1 MHSTPSSALSAWPDL
16 MTAAPSAR
24 PPAAANGG
32 EIDILRSFARRIDP
46 SDAGA
51 YNNLGVLYFRKGL
64 TDEAIVAFSR
74 ALALDER
81 MRVARRNLEIAYGDT
96 GLVERRLQALEER
109 LRADPSDLE
118 ALVQSA
124 IAEKTAGRLDR
135 AQELLQRAVSLDA
148 DSSVIHFLLAETL
161 YNRGLSEQAMRSVR
175 RSIELNPENPDA
187 HYLLGFL
194 LGDLG
199 RAEDAAQANRRA
211 VMLNPTLVR
220 AQANLS
226 LERYRAAEATPSHG
240 QKTSAG
246 AHITLGR
253 ALRQKGYFKEALQ
266 EYEKAIEGGEA
277 NAEVLQAML
286 ELYLLQ
292 RDTGAAIATSD
303 RFAREFSPTAKTW
316 NGRGVA
322 LQLEGRHAEAE
333 AAYTRALEL
342 DSSYP
347 FAHNNIG
354 VLLWHNNDTKGA
366 INAFRRALQSA
377 APPVE
382 ARLNL
387 ALGLFRRKHTELALE
402 AYRQVLTTAPE
413 HPVAWNGIGLI
424 FVDLEK
430 YAEARNAFA
439 RAIQSDPNFAEAHY
453 NLSFTL
459 SNLGDFTGALRETK
473 RALSLDPLYTPQKLA
488 LAIELP
494 HEEIR
499 LTVAPPITESN
510 EPVER
515 VEHFHFD
522 PSVIEELFAPQAPRA
537 EPAGDDALAG
547 FSLARD
553 FITKGL
559 YERAQAEIARA
570 LARGGDKILGLVL
583 AGDSFAAQGLHGEAL
598 ERYRRALVLEE
609 GNIFARQGAA
619 RSLLALGRAE
629 EARPFAEA
637 LVEAGS
643 TDVNLLLLAAEA
655 RVASLD
661 EPGAR
666 EILNALKGSHA
677 RNANVMKRVGDL
689 YSALGDANEAIASYR
704 ASLAVDERQAE
715 TRVALGRLLSRA
727 GDDNGAIRELESVLV
742 ISPNHDAAVVELVGP
757 YRRSGRS
764 RSALPRIVALV
775 RRDVYH
781 FDALIALGEILVDL
795 AREGDALRA
804 FERVLRFDPN
814 HAEALRYSA
823 LLQRGRR

>member
-1 MHSTPSSALSAWPDL
+1 MSAAA
-16 MTAAPSAR
+16 TARPSA
-24 PPAAANGG
+24 AAHGG

-51 YNNLGVLYFRKGL
+51 YNNLGVLYFRRGL

-81 MRVARRNLEIAYGDT
+81 MGVARRNLEIAYGDS
-96 GLVERRLQALEER
+96 GIVERRLHELDER
-109 LRADPSDLE
+109 LRANPEDLE
-118 ALVQSA
+118 ALVQSG
-124 IAEKTAGRLDR
+124 IAEKTGGRMER
-135 AQELLQRAVSLDA
+135 AHTLFQRAIELDP
-148 DSSVIHFLLAETL
+148 DSSVLHFLLAETL
-161 YNRGLSEQAMRSVR
+161 YNRGLHEDAMRSVR

-187 HYLLGFL
+187 LYLIGFI

-199 RAEDAAQANRRA
+199 RGEEAAEANRRA
-211 VMLNPTLVR
+211 VLLNPTLVR

-226 LERYRAAEATPSHG
+226 LVTYRHDVTPSH
-240 QKTSAG
+240 QQRTPAG

-253 ALRQKGYFKEALQ
+253 ALRQKGYFQEALR

-292 RDTGAAIATSD
+292 RDTGAAIATAE

-316 NGRGVA
+316 NGKGVA

-333 AAYTRALEL
+333 QSYTLALEI
-342 DSSYP
+342 DPSYP
-347 FAHNNIG
+347 FAQNNLG
-354 VLLWHNNDTKGA
+354 VLLWHKNDTKSA
-366 INAFRRALQSA
+366 INSFRRALQA
-377 APPVE
+377 PAPPVE

-402 AYRQVLTTAPE
+402 AYRQVLSAAPE

-424 FVDLEK
+424 LVELEK
-430 YAEARNAFA
+430 YTDARNAFA
-439 RAIQSDPNFAEAHY
+439 RAIQANPDFAEAHY
-453 NLSFTL
+453 NMSFTL
-459 SNLGDFTGALRETK
+459 SNLGDFASALRETK
-473 RALSLDPLYTPQKLA
+473 RALALDAMYTPQKLE

-510 EPVER
+510 ET
-515 VEHFHFD
+515 VEHVEDFHFD
-522 PSVIEELFAPQAPRA
+522 PAIIEELFAEKPVRA
-537 EPAGDDALAG
+537 TPASQDAMAG

-553 FITKGL
+553 LITKGL
-559 YERAQAEIARA
+559 YDRAQAEIARV
-570 LARGGDKILGLVL
+570 LSRGGDKVLGLVL
-583 AGDSFAAQGLHGEAL
+583 AGDGFAAQGLHGEAL
-598 ERYRRALVLEE
+598 ERYRRALDMEE
-609 GNIFARQGAA
+609 TNSYARQGTA

-629 EARPFAEA
+629 QARPYAEA

-661 EPGAR
+661 NPGAR
-666 EILNALKGSHA
+666 EILVTLKKSEA
-677 RNANVMKRVGDL
+677 RNANVLKRVGDL
-689 YSALGDANEAIASYR
+689 YAALGDAIEAIAAYR
-704 ASLAVDERQAE
+704 SSLGIDERQAE
-715 TRVALGRLLSRA
+715 TRIALGRLLAKA
-727 GDDNGAIRELESVLV
+727 GDDTGAIRELETVLV
-742 ISPNHDAAVVELVGP
+742 AAPNHDAAVVELVGP
-757 YRRSGRS
+757 YRRTGRS
-764 RSALPRIVALV
+764 RSALPRIVALI

-781 FDALIALGEILVDL
+781 FAALIALGEILIDL
-795 AREGDALRA
+795 AREADAIQA

-814 HAEALRYSA
+814 HAEALRYRR
-823 LLQRGRR
+823 LLMRGRV

>member
-1 MHSTPSSALSAWPDL
+1 MSAAATARP
-16 MTAAPSAR
+16 TAAAH
-24 PPAAANGG
+24 GG

-81 MRVARRNLEIAYGDT
+81 MGVARRNLEIAYGDS
-96 GLVERRLQALEER
+96 GIVERRLHELDER
-109 LRADPSDLE
+109 LRANPEDLE
-118 ALVQSA
+118 ALVQSG

-135 AQELLQRAVSLDA
+135 AHSLFERAIELDPE
-148 DSSVIHFLLAETL
+148 SSVLHFLFAETL
-161 YNRGLSEQAMRSVR
+161 YNRGLHEDAMRSVR

-187 HYLLGFL
+187 LYLIGFI

-199 RAEDAAQANRRA
+199 RGEEAAEANRRA

-226 LERYRAAEATPSHG
+226 LETYRHDVTPSHQ
-240 QKTSAG
+240 QKTPAG

-253 ALRQKGYFKEALQ
+253 ALRQKGYFQEALR

-292 RDTGAAIATSD
+292 RDTGAAIATAE

-333 AAYTRALEL
+333 LSYLKALEI
-342 DSSYP
+342 DPSYA
-347 FAHNNIG
+347 FAQNNLG
-354 VLLWHNNDTKGA
+354 VLLWHKSDTKAA
-366 INAFRRALQSA
+366 INSFRRALQA
-377 APPVE
+377 ASPPVE

-387 ALGLFRRKHTELALE
+387 ALGLFKRKHTELALE
-402 AYRQVLTTAPE
+402 AFRQVLSAAPE

-424 FVDLEK
+424 LVELEK
-430 YAEARNAFA
+430 YPDARNAFA
-439 RAIQSDPNFAEAHY
+439 RAIQANPDFAEAHY
-453 NLSFTL
+453 NMSFTL
-459 SNLGDFTGALRETK
+459 SNLGDFASALRETK
-473 RALSLDPLYTPQKLA
+473 RALALDPMYTPQKLE

-499 LTVAPPITESN
+499 LTVAPPITSTDEA
-510 EPVER
+510 VER
-515 VEHFHFD
+515 VDDFHFD
-522 PSVIEELFAPQAPRA
+522 PSIIEELFAEKPTRA
-537 EPAGDDALAG
+537 GEPAGEDPMAG

-553 FITKGL
+553 FITKGM
-559 YERAQAEIARA
+559 YDRAQAEIARV
-570 LARGGDKILGLVL
+570 LARGGDKIIGLVL
-583 AGDSFAAQGLHGEAL
+583 AGDGFAAQGLHGEAL
-598 ERYRRALVLEE
+598 ERYRRALDMEAT
-609 GNIFARQGAA
+609 NPFARQGIA
-619 RSLLALGRAE
+619 RSLLALGRPD
-629 EARPFAEA
+629 EARPHAEA
-637 LVEAGS
+637 LVAAGS

-661 EPGAR
+661 KPGAR
-666 EILNALKGSHA
+666 EILAGLKKGEA
-677 RNANVMKRVGDL
+677 RNANVLKRVGDL
-689 YSALGDANEAIASYR
+689 YAALGDSSEAIGAYR
-704 ASLAVDERQAE
+704 GSLGIDERQTE
-715 TRVALGRLLSRA
+715 TRIALGRLLAKA
-727 GDDNGAIRELESVLV
+727 GDDPGAIRELETVLV
-742 ISPNHDAAVVELVGP
+742 TSPNQDAAVVELVGP
-757 YRRSGRS
+757 YRRTGRS
-764 RSALPRIVALV
+764 RSALPRIVALI

-781 FDALIALGEILVDL
+781 FAALIALGEILIDL
-795 AREGDALRA
+795 ARESDAIKA

-814 HAEALRYSA
+814 HSEALRYRR
-823 LLQRGRR
+823 LLLRGRA

>member
-1 MHSTPSSALSAWPDL
+1 MTP
-16 MTAAPSAR
+16 AATAR
-24 PPAAANGG
+24 PPAAAHGG

-74 ALALDER
+74 ALAIDER
-81 MRVARRNLEIAYGDT
+81 MGVARRNLEIAYGES
-96 GLVERRLQALEER
+96 GILERRLHDLEER
-109 LRADPSDLE
+109 LRANPEDLE
-118 ALVQSA
+118 ALVQSG
-124 IAEKTAGRLDR
+124 IAEKTAGRLER
-135 AQELLQRAVSLDA
+135 AHTLFQRAIDLDA
-148 DSSVIHFLLAETL
+148 DSSVLHFLLAETL
-161 YNRGLSEQAMRSVR
+161 YNRGLHEEAMRSVR

-187 HYLLGFL
+187 LYLIGFI

-199 RAEDAAQANRRA
+199 RSEEAAEANRRA

-226 LERYRAAEATPSHG
+226 LQTYRHEVTPSH
-240 QKTSAG
+240 QQRTPAG

-253 ALRQKGYFKEALQ
+253 ALRQKGYFQEALK

-292 RDTGAAIATSD
+292 RDTGAAIATAD

-333 AAYTRALEL
+333 ESYNRALEI

-347 FAHNNIG
+347 YAHNNIG
-354 VLLWHNNDTKGA
+354 VLIWHKSDTKNA
-366 INAFRRALQSA
+366 INAFRRGLQLPS
-377 APPVE
+377 PPVE

-387 ALGLFRRKHTELALE
+387 ALGLFRRKHIDLSLE
-402 AYRQVLTTAPE
+402 AYRQVLSSAPE

-424 FVDLEK
+424 LVELEK
-430 YAEARNAFA
+430 YSDARNAFA
-439 RAIQSDPNFAEAHY
+439 RAIQANPDFAEAHY

-459 SNLGDFTGALRETK
+459 SNLGDFSSALRETK
-473 RALSLDPLYTPQKLA
+473 RALSLDPMYTPQKLE

-499 LTVAPPITESN
+499 LTVAPPITEAD
-510 EPVER
+510 EA
-515 VEHFHFD
+515 VEHVQDFHFD
-522 PSVIEELFAPQAPRA
+522 PAIIEELFAVKPARSDQATEDPM
-537 EPAGDDALAG
+537 AG
-547 FSLARD
+547 FTLARD
-553 FITKGL
+553 LITKGL
-559 YERAQAEIARA
+559 YDRAQGEIARV
-570 LARGGDKILGLVL
+570 LARGGDKGIGLVL
-583 AGDSFAAQGLHGEAL
+583 AGDGFAAQGLHGEAL
-598 ERYRRALVLEE
+598 ERYRRALEME
-609 GNIFARQGAA
+609 PTNPFARQGTA

-629 EARPFAEA
+629 EARPYAEA

-661 EPGAR
+661 KPGAR
-666 EILNALKGSHA
+666 EILVSLQRSEG
-677 RNANVMKRVGDL
+677 RNANVLKRVGDL
-689 YSALGDANEAIASYR
+689 YGALGDSSEAIGAYR
-704 ASLAVDERQAE
+704 GSLAIDERQVE
-715 TRVALGRLLSRA
+715 TRVALGRLLAKA
-727 GDDNGAIRELESVLV
+727 GDDTGAIRELESVLV
-742 ISPNHDAAVVELVGP
+742 TAPNHDAAVVELVGP
-757 YRRSGRS
+757 YRRTGRS
-764 RSALPRIVALV
+764 RSALPRVVALV

-781 FDALIALGEILVDL
+781 FAGLIALGEILIDL
-795 AREGDALRA
+795 ARESDALNA

-814 HAEALRYSA
+814 HSEALRYHR

>member
-1 MHSTPSSALSAWPDL
+1 MSAAATARP
-16 MTAAPSAR
+16 TAAAH
-24 PPAAANGG
+24 GG
-32 EIDILRSFARRIDP
+32 EIEILRSFARRIDP

-64 TDEAIVAFSR
+64 TDEAIVSFAR

-81 MRVARRNLEIAYGDT
+81 MGVARRNLEIAYGET
-96 GLVERRLQALEER
+96 GLLERRLQELEER
-109 LRADPSDLE
+109 LRANPEDLE
-118 ALVQSA
+118 ALVQSG
-124 IAEKTAGRLDR
+124 IAEKTAGRLER
-135 AQELLQRAVSLDA
+135 AHSLFQRAIALDT
-148 DSSVIHFLLAETL
+148 DSSVLHFLLAETL
-161 YNRGLSEQAMRSVR
+161 YNRGLHEDAMRSVR

-187 HYLLGFL
+187 LYLIGFI

-199 RAEDAAQANRRA
+199 RAEEAAEANRRA

-226 LERYRAAEATPSHG
+226 LETYRHEMTPSHQ
-240 QKTSAG
+240 QKTPAG

-253 ALRQKGYFKEALQ
+253 ALRQKGYFQEALR

-292 RDTGAAIATSD
+292 RDTGAAIATAD

-333 AAYTRALEL
+333 ESYTRALEI

-347 FAHNNIG
+347 FAYNNIG
-354 VLLWHNNDTKGA
+354 VVIWHKSDTKNA
-366 INAFRRALQSA
+366 INSFRRALQVPS
-377 APPVE
+377 PPVE

-387 ALGLFRRKHTELALE
+387 ALALFRRKHIDLSLE
-402 AYRQVLTTAPE
+402 AYRQVLSSAPE

-424 FVDLEK
+424 LVELGK
-430 YAEARNAFA
+430 YSDARNAFA
-439 RAIQSDPNFAEAHY
+439 RAIQANPDFAEAHY

-459 SNLGDFTGALRETK
+459 SNLGDFRGALREPK
-473 RALSLDPLYTPQKLA
+473 RALSLDPMYTPQKLE

-499 LTVAPPITESN
+499 LTVAPPITETDESVDH
-510 EPVER
+510 VED
-515 VEHFHFD
+515 FHFD
-522 PSVIEELFAPQAPRA
+522 PAIIEELFAVKPVRPEQAT
-537 EPAGDDALAG
+537 EDSMAG
-547 FSLARD
+547 FTLARD

-559 YERAQAEIARA
+559 YDRAQGEIARV
-570 LARGGDKILGLVL
+570 LARGGDKIVGLVL
-583 AGDSFAAQGLHGEAL
+583 AGDGFAAQGLHAHAL
-598 ERYRRALVLEE
+598 ERYRRALDMEAT
-609 GNIFARQGAA
+609 NPFARQGTA

-629 EARPFAEA
+629 EARPYAEA

-661 EPGAR
+661 KPGAR
-666 EILNALKGSHA
+666 EILIALQRSEG
-677 RNANVMKRVGDL
+677 RNANVLKRVGDL
-689 YSALGDANEAIASYR
+689 YAALGDSSEAIGAYR
-704 ASLAVDERQAE
+704 SSLAIDERQVE
-715 TRVALGRLLSRA
+715 TRVALGRLLAKA
-727 GDDNGAIRELESVLV
+727 GDDTGAIRELESVLV
-742 ISPNHDAAVVELVGP
+742 TAPNHDAAVVELVGP
-757 YRRSGRS
+757 YRRTGRS
-764 RSALPRIVALV
+764 RSALPRVVALV

-781 FDALIALGEILVDL
+781 FPALIALGEILIDL
-795 AREGDALRA
+795 ARELDALNA

-814 HAEALRYSA
+814 HSEALRYHR

>member
-1 MHSTPSSALSAWPDL
+1 MSA
-16 MTAAPSAR
+16 AATAR
-24 PPAAANGG
+24 PQAAAHGG
-32 EIDILRSFARRIDP
+32 ETDILRSFARRIDP

-64 TDEAIVAFSR
+64 TDEAILAFAR

-81 MRVARRNLEIAYGDT
+81 MGVARRNLEIAYGES
-96 GLVERRLQALEER
+96 GLLERRLKELEER
-109 LRADPSDLE
+109 LRANPQDLE
-118 ALVQSA
+118 ALVQSG
-124 IAEKTAGRLDR
+124 IAEKTAGRLER
-135 AQELLQRAVSLDA
+135 AHSLFQRAIELDPN
-148 DSSVIHFLLAETL
+148 SSVLHFLLAETL
-161 YNRGLSEQAMRSVR
+161 YNRGLHEDAMRSVR

-187 HYLLGFL
+187 LYLIGFI

-199 RAEDAAQANRRA
+199 RGEEAAEANRRA

-226 LERYRAAEATPSHG
+226 LEIHRHDVTPSRQ
-240 QKTSAG
+240 QKTPAG

-253 ALRQKGYFKEALQ
+253 ALRQKGYFQEALR

-292 RDTGAAIATSD
+292 RDTGAAIATAD

-333 AAYTRALEL
+333 ESYTRALEI

-347 FAHNNIG
+347 FSHNNLG
-354 VLLWHNNDTKGA
+354 VLMWHKNDTKGA
-366 INAFRRALQSA
+366 INAFRRALQSPT
-377 APPVE
+377 PPVE
-382 ARLNL
+382 PRLNL

-402 AYRQVLTTAPE
+402 AYRQVLSAAPE

-424 FVDLEK
+424 LVELNK
-430 YAEARNAFA
+430 YPDARNAFA
-439 RAIQSDPNFAEAHY
+439 RAIQANPDFAEAHY

-459 SNLGDFTGALRETK
+459 SNLGDFSSALRETK
-473 RALSLDPLYTPQKLA
+473 RALSLDPMYTPQKLE

-499 LTVAPPITESN
+499 LTVAPPITSTDEA
-510 EPVER
+510 VER
-515 VEHFHFD
+515 VDDFHFD
-522 PSVIEELFAPQAPRA
+522 PAIIEELFAEKPARGG
-537 EPAGDDALAG
+537 EPAGEDPMAG

-553 FITKGL
+553 FITKGM
-559 YERAQAEIARA
+559 YDRAQAEIARV
-570 LARGGDKILGLVL
+570 LARGGDKIIGLVL
-583 AGDSFAAQGLHGEAL
+583 AGDGFAAQGLHGEAL
-598 ERYRRALVLEE
+598 ERYRRALGLDQA
-609 GNIFARQGAA
+609 NSYARQGTA

-629 EARPFAEA
+629 EARPYAEA

-661 EPGAR
+661 NPGAR
-666 EILNALKGSHA
+666 EILVALRRGES

-689 YSALGDANEAIASYR
+689 YAALGDAGEAIPAYR
-704 ASLAVDERQAE
+704 ASLAVDERQVE
-715 TRVALGRLLSRA
+715 TRVALGRLLANA
-727 GDDNGAIRELESVLV
+727 GDDTGAIRELETVLV
-742 ISPNHDAAVVELVGP
+742 TAPNHDAAVVELVGP
-757 YRRSGRS
+757 YRRTGRS
-764 RSALPRIVALV
+764 RSALPRVVALI

-781 FDALIALGEILVDL
+781 FAALIGLGEILIDL
-795 AREGDALRA
+795 AREGDAMNA

-814 HAEALRYSA
+814 HSEALRYHR

>member
-1 MHSTPSSALSAWPDL
+1 MSA
-16 MTAAPSAR
+16 AATAR
-24 PPAAANGG
+24 PSAAANGG

-81 MRVARRNLEIAYGDT
+81 MGVARRNLEIAYGQS
-96 GLVERRLQALEER
+96 GILERRLHELEER
-109 LRADPSDLE
+109 LRANPEDLE
-118 ALVQSA
+118 ALVQSG
-124 IAEKTAGRLDR
+124 IAEKTAGRLER
-135 AQELLQRAVSLDA
+135 AHTLFQRAIELDP
-148 DSSVIHFLLAETL
+148 DSSVLHFLLAETL
-161 YNRGLSEQAMRSVR
+161 YNRGLHEDAMRSVR

-187 HYLLGFL
+187 LYLIGFI

-199 RAEDAAQANRRA
+199 RGEEAAEANRRA

-226 LERYRAAEATPSHG
+226 LETYRHDVTPSHQ
-240 QKTSAG
+240 QKTPAG

-253 ALRQKGYFKEALQ
+253 ALRQKGYFQEALR
-266 EYEKAIEGGEA
+266 EYERAIEGGEA

-292 RDTGAAIATSD
+292 RDTGAAIATAE

-333 AAYTRALEL
+333 ESYTRALEI
-342 DSSYP
+342 DPSYA
-347 FAHNNIG
+347 FAENNLG
-354 VLLWHNNDTKGA
+354 VLLWHKNDTKSA
-366 INAFRRALQSA
+366 INSFRRALQAGS
-377 APPVE
+377 PPVE

-402 AYRQVLTTAPE
+402 AYRQVLSSAPE

-424 FVDLEK
+424 LVELEK
-430 YAEARNAFA
+430 YADARNAFA
-439 RAIQSDPNFAEAHY
+439 RAIQANPDFAEAHY
-453 NLSFTL
+453 NISFTL
-459 SNLGDFTGALRETK
+459 SNLGEFEAALRETK
-473 RALSLDPLYTPQKLA
+473 RALALDPMYTPQKLE

-499 LTVAPPITESN
+499 LTVAPPITERD
-510 EPVER
+510 ET
-515 VEHFHFD
+515 VEHVEDFHFD
-522 PSVIEELFAPQAPRA
+522 PAIIEELFAEKPVRRLTPVVQSAM
-537 EPAGDDALAG
+537 AG

-553 FITKGL
+553 LITKGL
-559 YERAQAEIARA
+559 YDRAQAEIARV
-570 LARGGDKILGLVL
+570 LARGGDKVLGLVL
-583 AGDSFAAQGLHGEAL
+583 AGDGFAAQGLHGEAL
-598 ERYRRALVLEE
+598 ERYRRALDME
-609 GNIFARQGAA
+609 GTNSFARQGTA

-629 EARPFAEA
+629 QARPYAEA

-661 EPGAR
+661 NPGAR
-666 EILNALKGSHA
+666 EILVTLRKSES
-677 RNANVMKRVGDL
+677 RNANVLKRVGDL
-689 YSALGDANEAIASYR
+689 YAALGEASEAIAAYR
-704 ASLAVDERQAE
+704 ASLAIDERQTE
-715 TRVALGRLLSRA
+715 TRVALGRLLARA
-727 GDDNGAIRELESVLV
+727 GDDTGSIRELETVLV
-742 ISPNHDAAVVELVGP
+742 TAPNHDAAVVELVGP
-757 YRRSGRS
+757 YRRTGRS

-781 FDALIALGEILVDL
+781 FAALIGLGEILIDL
-795 AREGDALRA
+795 AREADAQKA

-814 HAEALRYSA
+814 HSEAMRYHR
-823 LLQRGRR
+823 LLLRGRT

>member
-1 MHSTPSSALSAWPDL
+1 MSAAATARP
-16 MTAAPSAR
+16 TAAAH
-24 PPAAANGG
+24 GG

-81 MRVARRNLEIAYGDT
+81 MGVARRNLEIAYGQS
-96 GLVERRLQALEER
+96 GILERRLHELEER
-109 LRADPSDLE
+109 LRANPEDLE
-118 ALVQSA
+118 ALVQSG
-124 IAEKTAGRLDR
+124 IAEKTAGRLER
-135 AQELLQRAVSLDA
+135 AHTLFQRAIELDP
-148 DSSVIHFLLAETL
+148 DSSVLHFLLAETL
-161 YNRGLSEQAMRSVR
+161 YNRGLHEDAMRSVR

-187 HYLLGFL
+187 LYLIGFI

-199 RAEDAAQANRRA
+199 RGEEAAEANRRA

-226 LERYRAAEATPSHG
+226 LETYRHDVTPSRQ
-240 QKTSAG
+240 QKTPAS

-253 ALRQKGYFKEALQ
+253 ALRQKGYFQEALR
-266 EYEKAIEGGEA
+266 EYEKAIQGGEA

-292 RDTGAAIATSD
+292 RDTGAAIATAD

-333 AAYTRALEL
+333 ESYMHALEI
-342 DSSYP
+342 DPSYA
-347 FAHNNIG
+347 FAENNLG
-354 VLLWHNNDTKGA
+354 VLLWHKNDTKAA
-366 INAFRRALQSA
+366 INSFRRALQAHS
-377 APPVE
+377 PPVE

-402 AYRQVLTTAPE
+402 AYRQVLSAAPE

-424 FVDLEK
+424 LVELEK
-430 YAEARNAFA
+430 YADARNAFA
-439 RAIQSDPNFAEAHY
+439 RAIQANPDFAEAHY
-453 NLSFTL
+453 NISFTL
-459 SNLGDFTGALRETK
+459 SNLGEFEAALRETK
-473 RALSLDPLYTPQKLA
+473 RALALDPMYTPQKLE

-499 LTVAPPITESN
+499 LTVAPPITERD
-510 EPVER
+510 ETVDHVED
-515 VEHFHFD
+515 FHFD
-522 PSVIEELFAPQAPRA
+522 PAIIEELFAEKPVRRLTPVVQSAM
-537 EPAGDDALAG
+537 AG

-553 FITKGL
+553 LITKGL
-559 YERAQAEIARA
+559 YDRAQAEIARV

-583 AGDSFAAQGLHGEAL
+583 AGDGFAAQGLHGEAL
-598 ERYRRALVLEE
+598 ERYRRALDMEE
-609 GNIFARQGAA
+609 TNPFARQGMA

-629 EARPFAEA
+629 QARPYAEA
-637 LVEAGS
+637 LVGAGS

-661 EPGAR
+661 NPGAR
-666 EILNALKGSHA
+666 EILVTLRKGES
-677 RNANVMKRVGDL
+677 RNANVLKRVGDL
-689 YSALGDANEAIASYR
+689 YGALGEASEAIAAYR
-704 ASLAVDERQAE
+704 ASLTIDERQTE
-715 TRVALGRLLSRA
+715 TRVALGRLLARS
-727 GDDNGAIRELESVLV
+727 GDDTGAIRELETVLV
-742 ISPNHDAAVVELVGP
+742 TAPNHDAAVVELVGP
-757 YRRSGRS
+757 YRRTGRS
-764 RSALPRIVALV
+764 RSALPRIVALI

-781 FDALIALGEILVDL
+781 FAGLIGLGEILIDL
-795 AREGDALRA
+795 AREADAQKA

-814 HAEALRYSA
+814 HSEALRYHR
-823 LLQRGRR
+823 LLMRGRI

>member
-1 MHSTPSSALSAWPDL
+1 MSA
-16 MTAAPSAR
+16 AATAR
-24 PPAAANGG
+24 PPAAAHGG
-32 EIDILRSFARRIDP
+32 ETDILRSFARRIDP

-64 TDEAIVAFSR
+64 TDEAILAFAR

-81 MRVARRNLEIAYGDT
+81 MGVARRNLEIAYGES
-96 GLVERRLQALEER
+96 GLLERRLKELEER
-109 LRADPSDLE
+109 LRANPQDLE
-118 ALVQSA
+118 ALVQSG
-124 IAEKTAGRLDR
+124 IAEKTAGRLER
-135 AQELLQRAVSLDA
+135 AHSLFQRAIELDPN
-148 DSSVIHFLLAETL
+148 SSVLHFLLAETL
-161 YNRGLSEQAMRSVR
+161 YNRGLHEDAMRSVR

-187 HYLLGFL
+187 LYLIGFI

-199 RAEDAAQANRRA
+199 RGEEAAEANRRA

-226 LERYRAAEATPSHG
+226 LEIHRHDVTPSH
-240 QKTSAG
+240 QRKTPAG

-253 ALRQKGYFKEALQ
+253 ALRQKGYFQEALR

-292 RDTGAAIATSD
+292 RDTGAAIATAD

-333 AAYTRALEL
+333 ESYTRALEI

-347 FAHNNIG
+347 FAHNNLG
-354 VLLWHNNDTKGA
+354 VLMWHKNDTKGA
-366 INAFRRALQSA
+366 INAFRRALQA
-377 APPVE
+377 PTPPVE
-382 ARLNL
+382 PRLNL

-402 AYRQVLTTAPE
+402 AYRQVLSAAPE

-424 FVDLEK
+424 LVELNK
-430 YAEARNAFA
+430 YPDARNAFA
-439 RAIQSDPNFAEAHY
+439 RAIQANPDFAEAHY
-453 NLSFTL
+453 NISFTL
-459 SNLGDFTGALRETK
+459 SNLGDFSSALRETK
-473 RALSLDPLYTPQKLA
+473 RALSLDPMYTPQKLE

-499 LTVAPPITESN
+499 LTVAPPITSTDEA
-510 EPVER
+510 VER
-515 VEHFHFD
+515 VDDFHFD
-522 PSVIEELFAPQAPRA
+522 PSIIEELFAERPARGT
-537 EPAGDDALAG
+537 EPAGEDAMAG

-553 FITKGL
+553 FITKGM
-559 YERAQAEIARA
+559 YDRAQAEIARV
-570 LARGGDKILGLVL
+570 LARGGDKVIGLVL
-583 AGDSFAAQGLHGEAL
+583 AGDGFAAQGLHGEAL
-598 ERYRRALVLEE
+598 ERYRRALGLDQA
-609 GNIFARQGAA
+609 NSYARQGTA

-629 EARPFAEA
+629 EARPYAEA

-661 EPGAR
+661 NPGAR
-666 EILNALKGSHA
+666 EILVALRRSES

-689 YSALGDANEAIASYR
+689 YAALGDAGEAIPAYR
-704 ASLAVDERQAE
+704 ASLAVDERQVE
-715 TRVALGRLLSRA
+715 TRVALGRLLAMA
-727 GDDNGAIRELESVLV
+727 GDDTGAIRELETVLV
-742 ISPNHDAAVVELVGP
+742 TAPNHDAAVVELVGP
-757 YRRSGRS
+757 YRRTGRS
-764 RSALPRIVALV
+764 RSALPRVVALI

-781 FDALIALGEILVDL
+781 FAALIALGEILIDL
-795 AREGDALRA
+795 AREADAMNA

-814 HAEALRYSA
+814 HSEAMRYHR

>member
-1 MHSTPSSALSAWPDL
+1 MTPAA
-16 MTAAPSAR
+16 TAPTT
-24 PPAAANGG
+24 AAANGG
-32 EIDILRSFARRIDP
+32 EVEILRSFAHRIDP

-81 MRVARRNLEIAYGDT
+81 MGVARRNLEIAYGES
-96 GLVERRLQALEER
+96 GILERRLHELEER
-109 LRADPSDLE
+109 LRANPEDLE
-118 ALVQSA
+118 ALVQSG
-124 IAEKTAGRLDR
+124 IAEKTAGRLER
-135 AQELLQRAVSLDA
+135 AHALFQRAIALDA
-148 DSSVIHFLLAETL
+148 NSSVLHFLLAETL
-161 YNRGLSEQAMRSVR
+161 YNRGLHEDAMRSVR
-175 RSIELNPENPDA
+175 RSIELNPDNPDA
-187 HYLLGFL
+187 LYLIGFI

-199 RAEDAAQANRRA
+199 RSEEAAEANRRA

-226 LERYRAAEATPSHG
+226 LEMYRHEVTPSRQ
-240 QKTSAG
+240 QKTPAG

-253 ALRQKGYFKEALQ
+253 ALRQKGYFREALH

-292 RDTGAAIATSD
+292 RDTGAAIATAD

-333 AAYTRALEL
+333 QSYHRALEI
-342 DSSYP
+342 DQSYP
-347 FAHNNIG
+347 YAHNNLG
-354 VLLWHNNDTKGA
+354 VLVWHKGDTKSA
-366 INAFRRALQSA
+366 INAFRRALQA
-377 APPVE
+377 ATPPVE

-387 ALGLFRRKHTELALE
+387 ALGLFRRKHIDLSLE
-402 AYRQVLTTAPE
+402 SYRQVLSTAPE

-424 FVDLEK
+424 LVELEK
-430 YAEARNAFA
+430 YSDARNAFA
-439 RAIQSDPNFAEAHY
+439 RAIQANPEFAEAHY

-459 SNLGDFTGALRETK
+459 SNLGDFSAALRETK
-473 RALSLDPLYTPQKLA
+473 RALSLDPMYTPQKLE

-499 LTVAPPITESN
+499 LTVAPPITESDTSVDH
-510 EPVER
+510 VED
-515 VEHFHFD
+515 FHFD
-522 PSVIEELFAPQAPRA
+522 PAIIEELFAEKPTRA
-537 EPAGDDALAG
+537 EPASEDSLAG

-553 FITKGL
+553 LITKGL
-559 YERAQAEIARA
+559 YDRAQGEIARV
-570 LARGGDKILGLVL
+570 LARGGDKIIGLVL
-583 AGDSFAAQGLHGEAL
+583 AGDGFAAQGLHGEAL
-598 ERYRRALVLEE
+598 ERYRRSLELE
-609 GNIFARQGAA
+609 PANIFARQGTA

-661 EPGAR
+661 KGGAR
-666 EILNALKGSHA
+666 EILAALRKNDD

-689 YSALGDANEAIASYR
+689 YGSLGDSADAVAAYR
-704 ASLAVDERQAE
+704 ASLAIDERQVD
-715 TRVALGRLLSRA
+715 TRVALGRLLAKA
-727 GDDNGAIRELESVLV
+727 GDDMGSIRELETVLV
-742 ISPNHDAAVVELVGP
+742 TAPNHDAAVVELVGP
-757 YRRSGRS
+757 YRRTGRS
-764 RSALPRIVALV
+764 RSALPRVVALI

-781 FDALIALGEILVDL
+781 FSALIALGEILIDL
-795 AREGDALRA
+795 ARESDALNA

-814 HAEALRYSA
+814 HGDALRYYR
-823 LLQRGRR
+823 LLQRGRI